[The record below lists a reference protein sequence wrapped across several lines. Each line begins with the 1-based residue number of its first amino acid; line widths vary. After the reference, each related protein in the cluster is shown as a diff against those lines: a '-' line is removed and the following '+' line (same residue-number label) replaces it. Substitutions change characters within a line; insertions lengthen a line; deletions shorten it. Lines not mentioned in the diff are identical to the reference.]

1 MFIVRLSQDRS
12 KLNVKLHEDFQIV
25 VVLVYDPYLR
35 EKAGGGG
42 SCNVLID
49 NDETLHT
56 FTNMMSLKN
65 KPIRTVSLKIGE
77 KSYDCD

>member
-42 SCNVLID
+42 GHA
-49 NDETLHT
+49 TY
-56 FTNMMSLKN
+56 SLTMTKLY
-65 KPIRTVSLKIGE
+65 ILLLT
-77 KSYDCD
+77 

>member
-35 EKAGGGG
+35 EKAGGG
-42 SCNVLID
+42 V
-49 NDETLHT
+49 
-56 FTNMMSLKN
+56 MQ
-65 KPIRTVSLKIGE
+65 RTH
-77 KSYDCD
+77 

>member
-42 SCNVLID
+42 HA
-49 NDETLHT
+49 TY
-56 FTNMMSLKN
+56 SLTMTKLY
-65 KPIRTVSLKIGE
+65 ILLLT
-77 KSYDCD
+77 